1 MHVQELCL
9 RECVSSLRG
18 CVSKGHA
25 TEGFNVSWGVVCLK
39 SWCHETLVCVC
50 ELQWFLFLGH
60 THLCIPEAPVYNH
73 SPLLSCCECAL
84 VCHGP
89 APSCGMAPTCAC
101 DRRDPHPPCGV
112 CISCSEPGAS
122 AGPTGHL
129 CGCGQDRGHGALSRG
144 PQVPGPLP
152 PHASVSHRRNSSHSP
167 PRLSAYDKL
176 VAELFSWLWS
186 PPSVSLRVLG
196 NGLTSWSPR
205 LFPVPKLHT

>member
-1 MHVQELCL
+1 M
-9 RECVSSLRG
+9 SSLKG
-18 CVSKGHA
+18 CMAKGHV
-25 TEGFNVSWGVVCLK
+25 TEGFDVSWGVVCLK

-60 THLCIPEAPVYNH
+60 TPLCILEAPVHNH

-89 APSCGMAPTCAC
+89 APSCGMASTCAC

-112 CISCSEPGAS
+112 S
-122 AGPTGHL
+122 AGPMGCL
-129 CGCGQDRGHGALSRG
+129 CGCGQDCGHRALSRG

-152 PHASVSHRRNSSHSP
+152 PHAPVSHRRNSSHSP

-176 VAELFSWLWS
+176 VAELLSWSWS

-196 NGLTSWSPR
+196 NGCHQLESQAIPCPQAADLRGQTQMRP
-205 LFPVPKLHT
+205 FD

>member
-1 MHVQELCL
+1 MRLWYAS
-9 RECVSSLRG
+9 VSS
-18 CVSKGHA
+18 S
-25 TEGFNVSWGVVCLK
+25 GFFSWG
-39 SWCHETLVCVC
+39 TP
-50 ELQWFLFLGH
+50 
-60 THLCIPEAPVYNH
+60 LCASRRPRCTTTVPRF
-73 SPLLSCCECAL
+73 
-84 VCHGP
+84 P
-89 APSCGMAPTCAC
+89 AVSVPSCVTALHLRVAWHPRVPVTAH
-101 DRRDPHPPCGV
+101 PHPPCGV

-129 CGCGQDRGHGALSRG
+129 CGCGQDSGHGALSRG